1 MTNPV
6 IYTNGYIYHNG
17 QFIKGGFETEN
28 GIFTRIFDRDT
39 QPESI
44 GAKTVDLQGAYVIP
58 GLIDIHIHGAAGN
71 DFSYDG
77 REGLKHAAG
86 YLAPRGITSFVP
98 TLMTLPEEESL
109 KAAEKVYLQSQDG
122 PGDGNAR
129 IVGLRM
135 EGPFLSL
142 MKAGAQNPE
151 YMQTPNAA
159 LLQKIQQRS
168 GGMLKIVD
176 IAPEIEGALELI
188 GKTSAEYKFSLG
200 HTAATYED
208 AVKEWDIDGF
218 KLDFIDRFA
227 LKDGVADPAVAE
239 NYAGRDI
246 KSIPIAVDVMLSEAM
261 RRLKAIK
268 PDILIEFRQAYVGP
282 SIRRFGNMLRAT
294 DCPLAMVENRNHIA
308 RIRLAAGNTAVHSD
322 MLEWRTDDT
331 PENAALF
338 ILNSIFGVVQYSM
351 HLGDIG
357 EDHLRMTAHWIRFAD
372 AHKDALL
379 KGEFRPRH
387 PECDFP
393 IIESESADE
402 RVIGVYKENLVVDA
416 GVPDKPV
423 YILNAANSRNVVV
436 DLRAEPAKIET
447 YDTFGALVAALS
459 CKAGPQ
465 KVPVPLSGYLKISWR
480 K

>member
-1 MTNPV
+1 MKNPV

-200 HTAATYED
+200 HTAATYEEAVKAFDAGAAHVTHLFNAMNPFHHRKPGLIGAAWDKENVTAEIIGDGIHIHESVLRTAFKQMKGRICLISDGLCCMGMEEGEYELTSYGIPVKEAID
-208 AVKEWDIDGF
+208 AVTRIPAGIIGEKNIGTIEEGKF
-218 KLDFIDRFA
+218 ADFI
-227 LKDGVADPAVAE
+227 
-239 NYAGRDI
+239 I
-246 KSIPIAVDVMLSEAM
+246 
-261 RRLKAIK
+261 
-268 PDILIEFRQAYVGP
+268 
-282 SIRRFGNMLRAT
+282 
-294 DCPLAMVENRNHIA
+294 
-308 RIRLAAGNTAVHSD
+308 
-322 MLEWRTDDT
+322 
-331 PENAALF
+331 
-338 ILNSIFGVVQYSM
+338 
-351 HLGDIG
+351 
-357 EDHLRMTAHWIRFAD
+357 
-372 AHKDALL
+372 
-379 KGEFRPRH
+379 
-387 PECDFP
+387 CD
-393 IIESESADE
+393 
-402 RVIGVYKENLVVDA
+402 ENL
-416 GVPDKPV
+416 KRREV
-423 YILNAANSRNVVV
+423 YIGGN
-436 DLRAEPAKIET
+436 
-447 YDTFGALVAALS
+447 
-459 CKAGPQ
+459 
-465 KVPVPLSGYLKISWR
+465 PVR
-480 K
+480 

>member
-39 QPESI
+39 QPEPI

-86 YLAPRGITSFVP
+86 YLTPRGITSFGP

-109 KAAEKVYLQSQDG
+109 KAAEKVYLESQDG

-200 HTAATYED
+200 HTAATYEEAVKAFDAGAAHVTHLFNAMNPFHHRKPGLIGAAWDKENVTAEIIGDGIHIHESVLRTAFKQMKGRICLISDGLCCMGMEEGEYELTGQKIILKNGAAYLSDGTIAGAYSDLYSNMLNIISYGIPVKEAID
-208 AVKEWDIDGF
+208 AVTRIPAGIIGEKNIGTIEEGKF
-218 KLDFIDRFA
+218 ADFI
-227 LKDGVADPAVAE
+227 
-239 NYAGRDI
+239 I
-246 KSIPIAVDVMLSEAM
+246 
-261 RRLKAIK
+261 
-268 PDILIEFRQAYVGP
+268 
-282 SIRRFGNMLRAT
+282 
-294 DCPLAMVENRNHIA
+294 
-308 RIRLAAGNTAVHSD
+308 
-322 MLEWRTDDT
+322 
-331 PENAALF
+331 
-338 ILNSIFGVVQYSM
+338 
-351 HLGDIG
+351 
-357 EDHLRMTAHWIRFAD
+357 
-372 AHKDALL
+372 
-379 KGEFRPRH
+379 
-387 PECDFP
+387 CD
-393 IIESESADE
+393 
-402 RVIGVYKENLVVDA
+402 ENL
-416 GVPDKPV
+416 KRREV
-423 YILNAANSRNVVV
+423 YIGGN
-436 DLRAEPAKIET
+436 
-447 YDTFGALVAALS
+447 
-459 CKAGPQ
+459 
-465 KVPVPLSGYLKISWR
+465 PVR
-480 K
+480 

>member
-77 REGLKHAAG
+77 RAGLKHAAG

-151 YMQTPNAA
+151 
-159 LLQKIQQRS
+159 
-168 GGMLKIVD
+168 
-176 IAPEIEGALELI
+176 
-188 GKTSAEYKFSLG
+188 
-200 HTAATYED
+200 
-208 AVKEWDIDGF
+208 
-218 KLDFIDRFA
+218 
-227 LKDGVADPAVAE
+227 
-239 NYAGRDI
+239 
-246 KSIPIAVDVMLSEAM
+246 
-261 RRLKAIK
+261 
-268 PDILIEFRQAYVGP
+268 
-282 SIRRFGNMLRAT
+282 
-294 DCPLAMVENRNHIA
+294 
-308 RIRLAAGNTAVHSD
+308 
-322 MLEWRTDDT
+322 
-331 PENAALF
+331 
-338 ILNSIFGVVQYSM
+338 
-351 HLGDIG
+351 
-357 EDHLRMTAHWIRFAD
+357 
-372 AHKDALL
+372 
-379 KGEFRPRH
+379 
-387 PECDFP
+387 
-393 IIESESADE
+393 
-402 RVIGVYKENLVVDA
+402 
-416 GVPDKPV
+416 
-423 YILNAANSRNVVV
+423 
-436 DLRAEPAKIET
+436 
-447 YDTFGALVAALS
+447 
-459 CKAGPQ
+459 
-465 KVPVPLSGYLKISWR
+465 
-480 K
+480 